1 MKEAFLS
8 DSMNVL
14 IKETN
19 SQLTS
24 QSAQYDQ
31 RLKTIINQIFR
42 KQRMFQN
49 IYLFVDVN
57 QKIIQT
63 QIPFYCPPNISQT
76 ESKSLF
82 CLMAYQYDQTNYTIL
97 QTEIK
102 KQFQV
107 ISIFH
112 ETLLMFDPS
121 QFIATGIAYT
131 SNDEVPILG
140 TWPALNSTLS
150 YNAHQRL
157 WYLSH
162 IKQMGNGNQYQFS
175 DLFTT
180 ILGSYTI
187 AISQNLTN
195 KNNNFDGV
203 VFNLMDFGVFKK
215 NFNADYIL
223 ANNKGQII
231 LGQFNYPENTT
242 KPVFFFNE
250 SITGFNQIDWDQIS
264 IFINQTNDTSN
275 KNNYKF
281 LNNCSQDVSNYLCRY
296 NSLYKQEVLIIAKQ
310 LEHPPYPPHIVI
322 IFKNITE
329 LYHQV
334 DLLNQDIY
342 QLFAWEFQQ
351 NMQILSILAI
361 GIILLFLIIL
371 NYITKSLDLLI
382 KYSKFQQNNLQF
394 LKKHQEMNQQIEAI
408 TNLYTFKENQSLKK
422 LSENALDQLTLQY
435 FQLLSKLKGQQGEFK
450 KSEECLQMEQTQY
463 PKTRLYLKFQKNYY
477 LHDYQTNLE
486 ENTVNQ
492 LIYYFLIKKQKQ

>member
-1 MKEAFLS
+1 MKDAFLS

-19 SQLTS
+19 IQLTS
-24 QSAQYDQ
+24 QSALYDQ

-57 QKIIQT
+57 EQIIQT
-63 QIPFYCPPNISQT
+63 QTPFYCPPNISQA
-76 ESKSLF
+76 ESKSFF
-82 CLMAYQYDQTNYTIL
+82 CLMAYQYDLTNYTNL

-112 ETLLMFDPS
+112 ETLPMFDQS

-131 SNDEVPILG
+131 TNDQVPILG

-150 YNAHQRL
+150 YNAHQRS

-162 IKQMGNGNQYQFS
+162 LKQMGNGKQYLFS

-187 AISQNLTN
+187 AISQNITN
-195 KNNNFDGV
+195 KHNNFEGV

-231 LGQFNYPENTT
+231 IGQFNYPENTT
-242 KPVFFFNE
+242 KPVFFFND
-250 SITGFNQIDWDQIS
+250 SITGFNQIDWESIS
-264 IFINQTNDTSN
+264 TLIDGKSN
-275 KNNYKF
+275 KVDFKS
-281 LNNCSQDVSNYLCRY
+281 LNNCSLDVSNYLCRY
-296 NSLYKQEVLIIAKQ
+296 NSLYRQEVLLIAKQ
-310 LEHPPYPPHIVI
+310 LEYPPYPPHIVI

-329 LYHQV
+329 LYQQV

-342 QLFAWEFQQ
+342 ELFAWEIQR
-351 NMQILSILAI
+351 NMQILALLAI

-371 NYITKSLDLLI
+371 NYITKSLGLLI
-382 KYSKFQQNNLQF
+382 KYSKFQQNNLQY
-394 LKKHQEMNQQIEAI
+394 LKAHQEMNQQIEAI
-408 TNLYTFKENQSLKK
+408 TNLYNFKQNQQLYK
-422 LSENALDQLTLQY
+422 LSENALDQLNMQY
-435 FQLLSKLKGQQGEFK
+435 FQLLSKLKGQQGEVK

-463 PKTRLYLKFQKNYY
+463 PMTTQYLKFQKTYY
-477 LHDYQTNLE
+477 LHDYQANIE
-486 ENTVNQ
+486 DNTVNQ
-492 LIYYFLIKKQKQ
+492 LIYYFLIKKQK